1 MPSLNL
7 MLMKINTRT
16 RFQQFKMT
24 LPSATQS
31 TTSDPAAILGNA
43 GSGLKTFSPAAVNT
57 PQRGSA
63 AAGGLRA
70 AQAPAA
76 KVIPAT
82 VPPGL
87 FLAASNDKRDVDLQ
101 SAANKEYE
109 MFIDQMCQAMVSAF
123 DNWRKTALLQ
133 GVIINGPIAVGGSIA
148 GPAFADFLTPI
159 APKQGLFGKAVAHG
173 NALAGAIGEAWRQTL
188 LQVRVPGLP
197 WYPMFAAFPGP
208 QAPPTPNVP
217 TPAASLNFNKA
228 FLNAT
233 LVKEHALRSL
243 SGTPVF
249 AASELFTALCAGFES
264 VIDIWLPSQIIT
276 NVLGTG
282 PVPTFAPPYVPVGP
296 VVMGSVIV
304 APGAFAQ

>member
-24 LPSATQS
+24 LPSAGQS
-31 TTSDPAAILGNA
+31 STSDPAAILGNA
-43 GSGLKTFSPAAVNT
+43 GSGLKAFSPAAGNI
-57 PQRGSA
+57 PQRSPA

-70 AQAPAA
+70 AQAPA

-82 VPPGL
+82 IPPGL

-101 SAANKEYE
+101 SAANNEYE
-109 MFIDQMCQAMVSAF
+109 VFIDQMCQAMVSAF
-123 DNWRKTALLQ
+123 DSWRSTALLQ
-133 GVIINGPIAVGGSIA
+133 GVIINGPLAMGGTIA
-148 GPAFADFLTPI
+148 GPAFMDFLKI
-159 APKQGLFGKAVAHG
+159 SAPKQGLFGKALAHG
-173 NALAGAIGEAWRQTL
+173 NALASAIGEAWRQTL

-217 TPAASLNFNKA
+217 TPAASIGFNKA

-233 LVKEHALRSL
+233 MLKEQALRSL

-264 VIDIWLPSQIIT
+264 VIDVWLASQMIT

-296 VVMGSVIV
+296 VVGGSVIV
-304 APGAFAQ
+304 APGTFAQ